1 MPAIRLMRLVVAS
14 DARQLCASLR
24 LSSMRPYR
32 PTAIEFFSG
41 LSDERSFRTSPT
53 TAENSSAGRKS
64 RTNAMPCFEN
74 GVERVCARAGVEM
87 LCARASDTQQATTID
102 RLPRIEPRKSR
113 DQLTARRCGTRAKPN

>member
-41 LSDERSFRTSPT
+41 LSDERQ
-53 TAENSSAGRKS
+53 
-64 RTNAMPCFEN
+64 
-74 GVERVCARAGVEM
+74 
-87 LCARASDTQQATTID
+87 ASDILDHGGEFVGGQEIA
-102 RLPRIEPRKSR
+102 
-113 DQLTARRCGTRAKPN
+113 DQCDAVL